1 MKKALSFS
9 QKVFRAVT
17 LIPQGKVATY
27 SEISRIIGR
36 PRAYRAVG
44 NILHHNPNSRKI
56 PCHRIV
62 SANGALSRNFAFGGI
77 AGQKEKLEREGVEAR
92 ENNTVD
98 LKKYA
103 VII

>member
-36 PRAYRAVG
+36 PRAYRTVG
-44 NILHHNPNSRKI
+44 NILHHNPNPEKI

-62 SANGALSRNFAFGGI
+62 SANGDLARNFAFGGI

-98 LKKYA
+98 LEKYG
-103 VII
+103 III

>member
-1 MKKALSFS
+1 
-9 QKVFRAVT
+9 
-17 LIPQGKVATY
+17 LIPQGNVATY

-36 PRAYRAVG
+36 PRAYRTVG
-44 NILHHNPNSRKI
+44 NILHRNPNPKKI

-62 SANGALSRNFAFGGI
+62 SANGVLARNFAFGGI
-77 AGQKEKLEREGVEAR
+77 VGQKEKLEREGVEVR

-103 VII
+103 III